1 MLDLKMKTEKYF
13 NRYGDEYTF
22 TPIDENT
29 ILWEGSFE
37 YHRYGH
43 PNVYDDAYREYVR
56 DGGTMSMPEFVKE
69 IHYYDPETYES
80 SEIGKTYQSL
90 VYSNRNII
98 SMVDPSGG
106 PYLSSGM
113 ASTYAHS
120 EVKDKTISHFVETK
134 GGYKIILK

>member
-1 MLDLKMKTEKYF
+1 MKTEKHI

-37 YHRYGH
+37 YHRYSN
-43 PNVYDDAYREYVR
+43 PNVYLDAFGAYQE
-56 DGGTMSMPEFVKE
+56 DGGDLSIEEFTKE
-69 IHYYDPETYES
+69 IHESVYDEKGNYVEQSP
-80 SEIGKTYQSL
+80 IGKKYGPL